1 MLVRLR
7 RISRGDAAMK
17 NKLEVLSLFSGIGG
31 FDLGLEA
38 TEFFSTKV
46 FVEIDQFCQKV
57 LRKHWPLASIYKDI
71 RRVRVNL
78 GDFDVFVGGFP
89 CQDLSVA
96 GLGAGLVGDR
106 SSLWFEYY
114 RLIKEGKPNW
124 IVIENVE
131 ALLNRGM
138 GVILTQLAAA
148 GYDAEWRVIRAADVG
163 FPHIRKRIWII
174 AHSNSHRLEGGPAFP
189 LQGLREVPW
198 RALGRS
204 AANWAGE
211 RDPAAPR
218 ILGRDHGIPNYV
230 DRVNSIGNSV
240 VPLIPYYIG
249 MAIAGAE
256 GYVPS
261 PR

>member
-1 MLVRLR
+1 
-7 RISRGDAAMK
+7 MK

-106 SSLWFEYY
+106 SSLWFEP
-114 RLIKEGKPNW
+114 IVTGKQ
-124 IVIENVE
+124 I
-131 ALLNRGM
+131 G
-138 GVILTQLAAA
+138 
-148 GYDAEWRVIRAADVG
+148 RAHV
-163 FPHIRKRIWII
+163 
-174 AHSNSHRLEGGPAFP
+174 
-189 LQGLREVPW
+189 
-198 RALGRS
+198 
-204 AANWAGE
+204 
-211 RDPAAPR
+211 
-218 ILGRDHGIPNYV
+218 
-230 DRVNSIGNSV
+230 
-240 VPLIPYYIG
+240 
-249 MAIAGAE
+249 
-256 GYVPS
+256 
-261 PR
+261 